1 MQPGTFELLIL
12 VFIFLGL
19 QAWWIIPIVIKNN
32 KLNNRGKD
40 LREEIK
46 QLEKLYK
53 NKLVYYFCKLPIISE
68 TQISNEIK
76 KFIPVCFLFL
86 GTLALPQ
93 PSLAEEKIEVIP
105 IIQSSKGLSGKN
117 FNYLEGKPELRLLK
131 VKIPVGLKTPIHTH
145 PSPMLIHVTRG
156 RLKHVRGEEINFF
169 KAGDAFIESNNE
181 CPHYVKNVGKK
192 PAILHVG
199 VVSVVGMPTAIN
211 K

>member
-1 MQPGTFELLIL
+1 MKIAIISENKYQMKLKN
-12 VFIFLGL
+12 
-19 QAWWIIPIVIKNN
+19 IIPIC
-32 KLNNRGKD
+32 L
-40 LREEIK
+40 L
-46 QLEKLYK
+46 
-53 NKLVYYFCKLPIISE
+53 
-68 TQISNEIK
+68 
-76 KFIPVCFLFL
+76 FI
-86 GTLALPQ
+86 GTLGVAQ
-93 PSLAEEKIEVIP
+93 PSPAEEKIEVLT
-105 IIQSSKGLSGKN
+105 IIQSSKGLSGKD

-169 KAGDAFIESNNE
+169 KAGDAFVESNNGGA
-181 CPHYVKNVGKK
+181 HYVKNVGKK

>member
-1 MQPGTFELLIL
+1 MH
-12 VFIFLGL
+12 
-19 QAWWIIPIVIKNN
+19 IK
-32 KLNNRGKD
+32 
-40 LREEIK
+40 
-46 QLEKLYK
+46 
-53 NKLVYYFCKLPIISE
+53 
-68 TQISNEIK
+68 T
-76 KFIPVCFLFL
+76 FIPFCLLFI

-169 KAGDAFIESNNE
+169 KAGDAFIESNNGA
-181 CPHYVKNVGKK
+181 PHLSL
-192 PAILHVG
+192 IH
-199 VVSVVGMPTAIN
+199 I
-211 K
+211 

>member
-1 MQPGTFELLIL
+1 MKLKN
-12 VFIFLGL
+12 
-19 QAWWIIPIVIKNN
+19 IIP
-32 KLNNRGKD
+32 
-40 LREEIK
+40 
-46 QLEKLYK
+46 
-53 NKLVYYFCKLPIISE
+53 
-68 TQISNEIK
+68 
-76 KFIPVCFLFL
+76 FIYLFI
-86 GTLALPQ
+86 GTLVLPQ

-145 PSPMLIHVTRG
+145 PSPMLIHLSRG
-156 RLKHVRGEEINFF
+156 RLKHVRGEQINFF
-169 KAGDAFIESNNE
+169 KADDAFIESNNGSA
-181 CPHYVKNVGKK
+181 HYVKNVGKK